1 MCLQI
6 YEHPNSLAHPN
17 TKPNQIFYGPKK
29 GPKLGLFAHV
39 LNHMLP
45 ISSSKNGICKKI
57 IIRTSTSFSP
67 SLWLSVGFWLDDI
80 LSESKEDNNLFFT
93 FSFAIYKFIVGNI
106 LTSFYLDYLH
116 NMRCCW
122 GDLVMT
128 QSSKTLH

>member
-57 IIRTSTSFSP
+57 IIRTSTSFFHHLSGWVLAFDLMTFYP
-67 SLWLSVGFWLDDI
+67 NQKKITIYFSLSLLP
-80 LSESKEDNNLFFT
+80 
-93 FSFAIYKFIVGNI
+93 FIN
-106 LTSFYLDYLH
+106 S
-116 NMRCCW
+116 
-122 GDLVMT
+122 
-128 QSSKTLH
+128 